1 MLELLIRHSD
11 TGTTICC
18 KGRIVLGS
26 HLDLF
31 RGATLSQTAS
41 KVMLDLSRVHLVDAA
56 GLGVLVDLHKRF
68 LNTRR
73 TIDLIDPTPFVC
85 QVFRITCLHTVFH
98 ILRTRDIGLTQSNAL
113 GVGVG
118 ASKFV
123 EWLE

>member
-56 GLGVLVDLHKRF
+56 GLGVLVDLHQRF

-73 TIDLIDPTPFVC
+73 TIDLIDPTPFVG